1 MFMQAELFRTASQVL
16 SGHLPDVA
24 IPLAVCSA
32 FSFELYLKCLLLIE
46 GSDPG
51 VKHNLDEMFYKD
63 QLSQPSNNPK
73 KL

>member
-1 MFMQAELFRTASQVL
+1 M
-16 SGHLPDVA
+16 A

-63 QLSQPSNNPK
+63 QFSQPSNNPK